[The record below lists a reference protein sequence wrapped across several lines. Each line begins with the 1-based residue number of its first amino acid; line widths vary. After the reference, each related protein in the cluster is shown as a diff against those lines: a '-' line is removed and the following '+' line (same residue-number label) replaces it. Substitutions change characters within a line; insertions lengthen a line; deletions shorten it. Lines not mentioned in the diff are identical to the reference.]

1 MKNVGLITGASSGIG
16 LELAKIHASKGRDLV
31 LVARRVDE
39 LMKLKTELEAT
50 YNVQVEV
57 IPMDL
62 MKENAAQELF
72 TSIKNKNIEV
82 EYLFNN
88 AGLGGYGKFHERDLK
103 KERDMIQLNIIALTE
118 LTHLFLPEMVKRKS
132 GKVLN
137 TASTAGFMPGPMQAV
152 YFATKAY
159 VNSFTQALAQEVCN
173 DGVTLTAICPGPV
186 QTEFEK
192 AAGME
197 GSGLF
202 KSAKSAESTARKGYV
217 AMEKGK
223 LIVITENTLK
233 FAINWILPLFPRKF
247 ILKMVQNLQTIK

>member
-1 MKNVGLITGASSGIG
+1 
-16 LELAKIHASKGRDLV
+16 
-31 LVARRVDE
+31 
-39 LMKLKTELEAT
+39 
-50 YNVQVEV
+50 
-57 IPMDL
+57 MDL

-88 AGLGGYGKFHERDLK
+88 AGLGGYGKFHERDFK
-103 KERDMIQLNIIALTE
+103 KEHDMIQLNIIALTE